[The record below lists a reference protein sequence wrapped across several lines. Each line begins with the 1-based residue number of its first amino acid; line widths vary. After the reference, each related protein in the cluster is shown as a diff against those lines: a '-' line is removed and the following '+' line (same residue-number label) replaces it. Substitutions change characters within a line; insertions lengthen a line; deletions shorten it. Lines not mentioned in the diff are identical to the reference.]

1 MNQED
6 FNWMERLSNAFG
18 PSGFEE
24 DVTAVAREYAQEFA
38 DVEEDNIRNLYIK
51 RRSNTGANPMVMLD
65 AHSDE
70 VGFMVQFIKPNGTLQ
85 FLPLGS
91 WNESSIP
98 GTKVYVRNQKGEYI
112 PGIVSAQPVHFMT
125 KEEANRMPHIQ
136 DMVIDIGAVS
146 DQEAKEVFG
155 IQVGDPVA
163 PAVSFQQDP
172 MRGIMTGKAFD
183 CRVGCLA
190 LLKVMKALA
199 DEELA
204 VDVIGVLSSQE
215 EVGGRGARVAARHV
229 DPVITLGFEGCP
241 ADDTFTPDYAVQS
254 AMKKGPMIRLMDVSM
269 ITHPRLAHFAMNICQ
284 AKEIPLQVAVR
295 SGGGTNG
302 GVYHSMQKGIP
313 SITISIPSRYVH
325 TPQGFAAMQDLE
337 QAAQA
342 VIEIVK
348 ALTPELLGSL

>member
-1 MNQED
+1 MKQED
-6 FNWMERLSNAFG
+6 LEWMERLSNAFG

-24 DVTAVAREYAQEFA
+24 DVARVAKEYAEDFA

-51 RRSNTGANPMVMLD
+51 RRANTGDKPLVMLD

-112 PGIVSAQPVHFMT
+112 PGIVAAKPVHFMT
-125 KEEANRMPHIQ
+125 AEEANRMPHIK

-146 DQEAKEVFG
+146 DQEAREVFG
-155 IQVGDPVA
+155 VQVGDPVA
-163 PAVSFQQDP
+163 PAVAFQADP
-172 MRGIMTGKAFD
+172 AHGIMTGKAFD

-190 LLKVMKALA
+190 LLKAMRELA
-199 DEELA
+199 GEELS

-215 EVGGRGARVAARHV
+215 EVGGRGARVAARRI
-229 DPVITLGFEGCP
+229 DPAITLGFEGCP
-241 ADDTFTPDYAVQS
+241 ADDTFTPNYAVQS
-254 AMKKGPMIRLMDVSM
+254 AMKKGPMIRLLDVSM
-269 ITHPRLAHFAMNICQ
+269 ITHPRLARFAMEVCQ
-284 AKEIPLQVAVR
+284 SKEIPIQTAVR

-313 SITISIPSRYVH
+313 SITVSIPSRYVH
-325 TPQGFAAMQDLE
+325 TPQGFAAMRDLE
-337 QAAQA
+337 QAAKA
-342 VIEIVK
+342 VTEIVK
-348 ALTPELLGSL
+348 ALTPEFLEDL

>member
-6 FNWMERLSNAFG
+6 FSWMERLSNAFG

-24 DVTAVAREYAQEFA
+24 EVTAVAREYAQEFA

-51 RRSNTGANPMVMLD
+51 RRSNTGDKPLIMLD

-112 PGIVSAQPVHFMT
+112 PGIVAAKPVHFMT
-125 KEEANRMPHIQ
+125 KEEANQMPHIQ

-155 IQVGDPVA
+155 VQVGDPVA

-172 MRGIMTGKAFD
+172 VRGIMTGKAFD

-190 LLKVMKALA
+190 LLKAMKALA

-215 EVGGRGARVAARHV
+215 EVGGRGARVAARRV

-254 AMKKGPMIRLMDVSM
+254 AMKKGPMIRLMVYDYASGAGTFCDECM
-269 ITHPRLAHFAMNICQ
+269 PSQGDSAAGRCTEWRRNERRRIPFD
-284 AKEIPLQVAVR
+284 AKGNSFHHDFDSESVCPYTTRFR
-295 SGGGTNG
+295 S
-302 GVYHSMQKGIP
+302 H
-313 SITISIPSRYVH
+313 
-325 TPQGFAAMQDLE
+325 A
-337 QAAQA
+337 
-342 VIEIVK
+342 
-348 ALTPELLGSL
+348 GSGAGCSGCDRDRKSPDT

>member
-1 MNQED
+1 MKQED
-6 FNWMERLSNAFG
+6 LEWMERLSNAFG

-24 DVTAVAREYAQEFA
+24 DVARVAKEYAEDFA

-51 RRSNTGANPMVMLD
+51 RRANTGDKPLVMLD

-112 PGIVSAQPVHFMT
+112 PGIVAAKPVHFMT
-125 KEEANRMPHIQ
+125 AEEANRMPHIK

-146 DQEAKEVFG
+146 DQEAREVFG
-155 IQVGDPVA
+155 VQVGDPVA
-163 PAVSFQQDP
+163 PAVAFQADP
-172 MRGIMTGKAFD
+172 AHGIMTGKAFD

-190 LLKVMKALA
+190 LLKAMRELA
-199 DEELA
+199 GEELS

-215 EVGGRGARVAARHV
+215 EVGGRGARVAARCI
-229 DPVITLGFEGCP
+229 DPAITLGFEGCP

-254 AMKKGPMIRLMDVSM
+254 AMKKGPMIRLLDVSM
-269 ITHPRLAHFAMNICQ
+269 ITHPRLARFSMEVCQ
-284 AKEIPLQVAVR
+284 SKEIPIQTAVR

-313 SITISIPSRYVH
+313 SITVSKIGRAHV
-325 TPQGFAAMQDLE
+325 
-337 QAAQA
+337 
-342 VIEIVK
+342 
-348 ALTPELLGSL
+348 